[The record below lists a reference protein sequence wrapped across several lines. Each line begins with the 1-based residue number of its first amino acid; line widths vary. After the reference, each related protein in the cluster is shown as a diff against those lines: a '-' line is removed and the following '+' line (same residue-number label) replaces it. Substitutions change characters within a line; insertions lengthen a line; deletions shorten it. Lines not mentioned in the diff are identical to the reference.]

1 MHGISI
7 RYEFNGDEAAWE
19 HAVAGFIAA
28 INADPDLAGKFHY
41 QVNKAKQGNTRI
53 HWGRWDV
60 PETVQTLQ
68 SRDYFKEFAAT
79 LKEMAGDTLSPV
91 PLTEYMSTDGL

>member
-7 RYEFNGDEAAWE
+7 RYEFSGDEADWE
-19 HAVAGFIAA
+19 DVIRTFIDN
-28 INADPDLAGKFHY
+28 IDNDPEISGKFHY
-41 QVNKAKQGNTRI
+41 QVSKAKEGNLRV

-68 SRDYFKEFAAT
+68 SRNYFKEFATA
-79 LKEMAGDTLSPV
+79 LKGFAGDTLSPV
-91 PLTEYMSTDGL
+91 PLTEHLSTQG